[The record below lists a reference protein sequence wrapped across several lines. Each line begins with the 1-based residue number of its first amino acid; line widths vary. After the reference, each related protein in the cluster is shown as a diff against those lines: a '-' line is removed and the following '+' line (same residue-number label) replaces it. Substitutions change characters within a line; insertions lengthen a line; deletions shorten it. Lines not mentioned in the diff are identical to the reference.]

1 MGSTYAV
8 IDQLGWAAGS
18 HAQPTKTLGLPNILA
33 PAPRAAHA
41 HGADVK
47 VLSSVLDKESVS
59 LVKSYLT
66 HLPNPHEEFDINFS
80 YQFWAPEINTT
91 RRSDHSARFKTT

>member
-1 MGSTYAV
+1 M
-8 IDQLGWAAGS
+8 IDHLSWATGA
-18 HAQPTKTLGLPNILA
+18 HAQPAKTLGLPNLLT
-33 PAPRAAHA
+33 PAPRVAHA
-41 HGADVK
+41 HETRLKA
-47 VLSSVLDKESVS
+47 LSSVLDKESVG